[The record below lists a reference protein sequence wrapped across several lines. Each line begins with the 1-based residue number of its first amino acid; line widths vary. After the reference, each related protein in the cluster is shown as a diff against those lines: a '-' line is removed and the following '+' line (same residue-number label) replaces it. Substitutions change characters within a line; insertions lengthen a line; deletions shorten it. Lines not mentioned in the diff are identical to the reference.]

1 MKIPRDVSGKDLIKK
16 LQFFE
21 YQITRQVG
29 SHIRVS
35 TKKNGIHNL
44 TIPNHNPL
52 RIGTLSSIIN
62 EISRHFEIDRES
74 LIKMLFEK

>member
-1 MKIPRDVSGKDLIKK
+1 MKMSRDISGKDLIKK
-16 LQFFE
+16 LQLFE

-35 TKKNGIHNL
+35 TNKNGIHHL

-62 EISRHFEIDRES
+62 EISKHLDINKEL
-74 LIKMLFEK
+74 LIKLLFDK